1 MSNLNAQSVQLQGTL
16 YIGFPKTFSCAHME
30 KLVDEISDYIDN
42 NCDLT
47 LADLQAD
54 SDYAQLQFQQHMP
67 TLADKTNF
75 FFMDVE
81 IYVATLKENFGH
93 TSVLDQVTSVN
104 IFGKNVHGDIRHL
117 EIKILKVLN
126 LMLVHGDIRHLEI
139 IESQIALVL
148 TVHGDIR
155 HLESKDIPA
164 FIDDNVH
171 GDIRH
176 LEISNQT
183 RHWRS

>member
-1 MSNLNAQSVQLQGTL
+1 MFSNKIKLSKAESLKLGVNSMSNLNAQSVQLQGTL
-16 YIGFPKTFSCAHME
+16 YIGFPKTFSGAHME
-30 KLVDEISDYIDN
+30 TLFDEISDYIDN

-104 IFGKNVHGDIRHL
+104 IFGKNLEDICT
-117 EIKILKVLN
+117 
-126 LMLVHGDIRHLEI
+126 LMAQNGYAYDR
-139 IESQIALVL
+139 IEDCWSREL
-148 TVHGDIR
+148 
-155 HLESKDIPA
+155 S
-164 FIDDNVH
+164 
-171 GDIRH
+171 
-176 LEISNQT
+176 
-183 RHWRS
+183 

>member
-1 MSNLNAQSVQLQGTL
+1 MFITSFEEQSITYRSCSNKWNHL
-16 YIGFPKTFSCAHME
+16 
-30 KLVDEISDYIDN
+30 
-42 NCDLT
+42 LT

-104 IFGKNVHGDIRHL
+104 IFGKNLEDICT
-117 EIKILKVLN
+117 
-126 LMLVHGDIRHLEI
+126 LMAQNGYAYDR
-139 IESQIALVL
+139 IEDCWSREL
-148 TVHGDIR
+148 
-155 HLESKDIPA
+155 S
-164 FIDDNVH
+164 
-171 GDIRH
+171 
-176 LEISNQT
+176 
-183 RHWRS
+183 

>member
-1 MSNLNAQSVQLQGTL
+1 MKLSKAESLKLGVNSMSNLNAQSVQLQGTL
-16 YIGFPKTFSCAHME
+16 YIGFPKTFSGAHME
-30 KLVDEISDYIDN
+30 TLFDEISDYIDN

-93 TSVLDQVTSVN
+93 T
-104 IFGKNVHGDIRHL
+104 
-117 EIKILKVLN
+117 
-126 LMLVHGDIRHLEI
+126 
-139 IESQIALVL
+139 
-148 TVHGDIR
+148 
-155 HLESKDIPA
+155 
-164 FIDDNVH
+164 
-171 GDIRH
+171 
-176 LEISNQT
+176 
-183 RHWRS
+183 